1 MGPLVSGLDTGFL
14 TLPDDVALNA
24 VRAHEGALW
33 WCLELEQRLLDI
45 EEWLEDAGGIEH
57 LVLKGP
63 AVAHLDDVDPSL
75 RSFGDLDLL
84 IAGHDLDRALDV
96 LAHHG
101 ARRASVA
108 RRPGFD
114 RRFGK
119 GVGTRSEDGVEIDVH
134 RALCGGAH
142 GFRIPLDRLFDHA
155 EHFSLG
161 GRSIPTLSR
170 PHRALH
176 ACYHAVVSSS
186 EPPLRTPR
194 DLGWYLSSEDLTPE
208 VLAPE
213 AARWRGEVVLAEA
226 VRSTV
231 TMFGLDLPE
240 WQAWLNANPVPGEE
254 HRILEVGRR
263 PSGAP
268 FHWSTVRELPWR
280 DRVAFLWAVAVP
292 SSEVL
297 EARGQ
302 THLSRLSTAL
312 KRLAR

>member
-1 MGPLVSGLDTGFL
+1 MDLAQGERLLGPLL
-14 TLPDDVALNA
+14 VAVDA
-24 VRAHEGALW
+24 GALELPAEVVERLVEQHEQAML
-33 WCLELEQRLLDI
+33 WCLHLETRLLEIAD
-45 EEWLEDAGGIEH
+45 WFDHAGGVEFR
-57 LVLKGP
+57 VLKGA

-268 FHWSTVRELPWR
+268 FHWSTVRELSWR
-280 DRVAFLWAVAVP
+280 CLLYTSPSPRDGLLSRMP
-292 SSEVL
+292 SS
-297 EARGQ
+297 A
-302 THLSRLSTAL
+302 
-312 KRLAR
+312 